1 LGHNQNRQLHYLD
14 KPQRHVS
21 VKLNRYKKKTEFL
34 LNLQNKFKHF
44 QVVRLEAQEII
55 YSVVQIQVMKN
66 YLKVIIKL
74 NFKFSSE
81 YEFK

>member
-1 LGHNQNRQLHYLD
+1 MVVNSHLDQLVL
-14 KPQRHVS
+14 VS
-21 VKLNRYKKKTEFL
+21 VKLNLYKKKTEFL